1 MYLDR
6 EFDGISFRV
15 ALLCKGEIVILLKHL

>member
-1 MYLDR
+1 MCLDR

-15 ALLCKGEIVILLKHL
+15 ALLCKGEIIILLKHF

>member
-1 MYLDR
+1 MCLDR
-6 EFDGISFRV
+6 EFDGISFKV

>member
-1 MYLDR
+1 MCYDR

-15 ALLCKGEIVILLKHL
+15 TLLCKGEIVILLKHL

>member
-1 MYLDR
+1 MCYDR